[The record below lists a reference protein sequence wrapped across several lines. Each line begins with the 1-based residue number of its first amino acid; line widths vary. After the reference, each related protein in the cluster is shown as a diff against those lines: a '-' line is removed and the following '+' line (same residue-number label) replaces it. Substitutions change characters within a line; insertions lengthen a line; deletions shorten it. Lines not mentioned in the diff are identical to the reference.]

1 MPLQLT
7 TIAEAS
13 PEPPAKRV
21 CTPATAATV
30 AGDAAA
36 ALAAAPAAAPLQYV
50 YCFETLGDKK
60 VVVIGRTNNIEAT
73 LNRVNSSHA
82 ACGMQF
88 RFRCAALTLNYER
101 DAWLTR
107 NYFISREKRGY
118 FEVPYEAVW
127 RFFEKVIK
135 PMHKYESEYAHEA
148 SSTSEEGSEDES
160 EDDSEESEE
169 SEESEDEAAVTS

>member
-21 CTPATAATV
+21 CTP
-30 AGDAAA
+30 AAA

-60 VVVIGRTNNIEAT
+60 VVVIGQTNNIEAT

-88 RFRCAALTLNYER
+88 RFRCAALTLDYER

-107 NYFISREKRGY
+107 NYFASKLTNPMRGY
-118 FEVPYEAVW
+118 FDVPYEAVW

-148 SSTSEEGSEDES
+148 SSTSSEDP
-160 EDDSEESEE
+160 DDDSEE

>member
-1 MPLQLT
+1 MMPLQLT

-30 AGDAAA
+30 AADAAA
-36 ALAAAPAAAPLQYV
+36 AVLAAAPAAAPLQYV

-88 RFRCAALTLNYER
+88 RFRCAALTLDYER

-160 EDDSEESEE
+160 DDDSEE